1 MFVAQVCRQTVVGY
15 LTSLHRHRLQKTCN
29 HGPFARR
36 RPRGENRNRGVRWRK
51 ACVPDR
57 KGGWLA
63 GAGIAYR
70 VLDGPVLNGTAARGS
85 AADLRALADDVYGKD
100 RDPEA
105 VRREQVW
112 RRQPGFALAEARHGE
127 FLVGYA
133 SGMPL
138 RPATS
143 WWRGLTTPLPDD
155 VTTEHAGRTFAV
167 TELLVRAAWRRQGI
181 GRELHELLL
190 DGRGEERATLT
201 VPPGAAA
208 AQAAFRAWGW
218 RKIARTR
225 DDTGPVLD
233 VLVLDLPW
241 TPPASKD
248 WWS

>member
-1 MFVAQVCRQTVVGY
+1 M
-15 LTSLHRHRLQKTCN
+15 N
-29 HGPFARR
+29 H
-36 RPRGENRNRGVRWRK
+36 E
-51 ACVPDR
+51 

-70 VLDGPVLNGTAARGS
+70 VLDGAGAGES
-85 AADLRALADDVYGKD
+85 AEELLALAEDVYGKD
-100 RDPEA
+100 REPEA
-105 VRREQVW
+105 VRRERVR
-112 RRQPGFALAEARHGE
+112 RRQPGFTLVEARHGGY
-127 FLVGYA
+127 LVAYA
-133 SGMPL
+133 TGLPL

-143 WWRGLTTPLPDD
+143 WWRGLTAPLPDE

-167 TELLVRAAWRRQGI
+167 TELLVRASWRRQGI

-218 RKIARTR
+218 RKVARTR
-225 DDTGPVLD
+225 GDAAAGPVLD

-241 TPPASKD
+241 VPPASGD